1 MSIRLSIGVGPLRAS
16 VPLTLRR
23 RSRSRAAVLHRGAP
37 SFHGIARFTDGSV
50 YTCQHAHWTAEAAA
64 ACAARYKRDVAAGRP
79 VPPRVRL
86 RRT

>member
-1 MSIRLSIGVGPLRAS
+1 MSIRLSIGVGPLRGS
-16 VPLTLRR
+16 VPLTPRRR
-23 RSRSRAAVLHRGAP
+23 RSRAAALHRRAP

-50 YTCQHAHWTAEAAA
+50 YTCQHVHQTAGAAA

-79 VPPRVRL
+79 VPPRARL